1 MLSYFKITLLLNN
14 SDYFIVFV
22 LSLSKS
28 IHFKSM
34 KKAKSLQ
41 KEILGRGLAN
51 TLVFS
56 RYWHAGS
63 LNNVVLFKFQFRFF
77 PLVHEDKTTPYEER
91 ICWIQ

>member
-28 IHFKSM
+28 VHFKSM
-34 KKAKSLQ
+34 KKAESLQ
-41 KEILGRGLAN
+41 KEGRGLAN

-56 RYWHAGS
+56 CYWHAGS
-63 LNNVVLFKFQFRFF
+63 LNNVVLFKFQFHFLPWCR
-77 PLVHEDKTTPYEER
+77 R
-91 ICWIQ
+91 IRLHHL